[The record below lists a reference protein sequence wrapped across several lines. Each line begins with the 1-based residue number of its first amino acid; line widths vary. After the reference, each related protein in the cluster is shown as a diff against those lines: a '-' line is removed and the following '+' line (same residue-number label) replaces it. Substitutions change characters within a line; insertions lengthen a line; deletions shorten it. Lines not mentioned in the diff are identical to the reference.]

1 MTRREPHD
9 LTPCSNNPA
18 GSTKHYGGQGL
29 TSLGFEQCFDVGGQ
43 YRARYLDS
51 DSSHRIAGISEFEY
65 DDSQIHASAPDQ
77 GILLGTATAFM
88 QGLYPPLEDTNPDLG
103 VTELSNGTETSN
115 PLGGYQ
121 YVVLHGTSADAPDAI
136 WIKGDDG
143 CPAVAEAQSNF
154 EDSDVFQERVDD
166 TKAFYEKFEDVL
178 ADVPTYNSP
187 SNFSYAN
194 AYDIFDLINVA
205 RIHNH
210 SSAATDVSD
219 DDLFQLRTLADSAQF
234 GYNYDPED
242 PDRSIGAQTLIA
254 GILDQLS
261 ETVESK
267 AELKFSLFAGSYDT
281 MLSFF
286 GITGLSE
293 ISDNFT
299 GLPDYASTLA
309 FELFTDGDD
318 DKFPDNTDD
327 LRVRFL
333 FKNGTSGDLSSY
345 PLFGLDEETYSWPD
359 FKDQMEKRDISS
371 PGEWCGVCKSDQ
383 PFCAAY
389 AEDGV
394 SAKGIKGGMSGEM
407 KGGIAMIVI
416 GGVALVAGVIFAIIA
431 ARKLKRSSAAAGAG
445 MGVGAGVG
453 AEKGSAHSVSESSR
467 V

>member
-1 MTRREPHD
+1 M
-9 LTPCSNNPA
+9 TPCSNHPA

-65 DDSQIHASAPDQ
+65 DGSQIYASAPDS

-88 QGLYPPLEDTNPDLG
+88 QGMYPPLEDTNPDLG
-103 VTELSNGTETSN
+103 ITKLTNGTETSN

-121 YVVLHGTSADAPDAI
+121 YVVLHGMDADAPDAI

-143 CPAVAEAQSNF
+143 CPAVTEAQSNF
-154 EDSDVFQERVDD
+154 EDSDVFQERVHD
-166 TKAFYEKFEDVL
+166 TKKFYEGFEDVL
-178 ADVPTYNSP
+178 AEVPTYNSP

-210 SSAATDVSD
+210 SSAATEVSD
-219 DDLFQLRTLADSAQF
+219 DDLFQLRTLADSAEF
-234 GYNYDPED
+234 GYNYDPDD
-242 PDRSIGAQTLIA
+242 PDRSIGAQTLLA
-254 GILDQLS
+254 GILDQLT
-261 ETVESK
+261 ETVESQ

-281 MLSFF
+281 MLAFF
-286 GITGLSE
+286 GVTGLSE
-293 ISDNFT
+293 VSDNFT
-299 GLPDYASTLA
+299 GLPEFASTLA

-333 FKNGTSGDLSSY
+333 FQNGTSGELSSY
-345 PLFGLDEETYSWPD
+345 PLFGLDDETYSWPD
-359 FKDQMEKRDISS
+359 FKGEMEKRDISS
-371 PGEWCGVCKSDQ
+371 PGEWCGVCKSEL

-389 AEDGV
+389 AEGGV

-416 GGVALVAGVIFAIIA
+416 GGVALVAGVIFAVIA
-431 ARKLKRSSAAAGAG
+431 ARKMKSAAAAGAG
-445 MGVGAGVG
+445 MGFGAGVG
-453 AEKGSAHSVSESSR
+453 AEKGSAYSVSETSR